1 MDAAKMNQAIRI
13 AKLYYELHY
22 NQLEIAA
29 REGISKS
36 SVSRILKNAMDMG
49 IIEVRIKDSVLAN
62 GNLENE
68 LIARFPIKRAIIV
81 PDLVGNSQ
89 ILMQDVCAALAEDLP
104 RYIKNDSVIGVTWG
118 HALAVLAQQLPKR
131 GICDSVNWRIFQ
143 SNFRIGCF
151 GCVEK
156 VCRQCWRNRLSD
168 SSAGNGGGIFDC

>member
-81 PDLVGNSQ
+81 PDLVGNFAD
-89 ILMQDVCAALAEDLP
+89 INAGCLC
-104 RYIKNDSVIGVTWG
+104 
-118 HALAVLAQQLPKR
+118 
-131 GICDSVNWRIFQ
+131 GISR
-143 SNFRIGCF
+143 RPPTLY
-151 GCVEK
+151 K
-156 VCRQCWRNRLSD
+156 K
-168 SSAGNGGGIFDC
+168 